1 MLFIYSI
8 YDFVLAEK
16 TITTTLKNE
25 SSARNFTLQIITP
38 ARKFLGL
45 PFGGGLVK
53 ISRLYDEHGKLIHAR
68 NYSEELKAEIK
79 AFKKNYAIPYFQ
91 LWKGF
96 LFIFAAILIWAAIY
110 GVKNK
115 IASQQRENET
125 EKLFNNLQHLKADQL
140 YGVTFFT
147 DSKGKSLDGLPSGW
161 IKINKIVAD
170 TLFIQRSKQLDTSNA
185 LFDMDNI
192 STIKPQSETEWEEK
206 VERINYK
213 LFLEQLK
220 EPNKKSV
227 DLLYIGSDHDNYSG
241 VTLTVKG
248 CEADK

>member
-16 TITTTLKNE
+16 TVTTTLKNE

-53 ISRLYDEHGKLIHAR
+53 ISRLYDERGQLVHAR
-68 NYSEELKAEIK
+68 NYSDELKAEIK
-79 AFKKNYAIPYFQ
+79 SYKKGYPIPYFQ

-96 LFIFAAILIWAAIY
+96 VFVFAAILIWAGIY

-115 IASQQRENET
+115 IANQQRESET
-125 EKLFNNLQHLKADQL
+125 EQLFSNLQHLEAGQL
-140 YGVTFFT
+140 YGATFFT
-147 DSKGKSLDGLPSGW
+147 NSKGENIDGLPSGW

-170 TLFIQRSKQLDTSNA
+170 TIFIQRSKQLETSKA
-185 LFDMDNI
+185 LFAMNDI
-192 STIKPQSETEWEEK
+192 SPIKPKSSADWESK
-206 VERINYK
+206 VERMNYQ

-227 DLLYIGSDHDNYSG
+227 DLLYIGPDHDSYSG
-241 VTLTVKG
+241 VIFTIKG
-248 CEADK
+248 SE